1 MAFDI
6 QIKIYFKNYKRENAV
21 NILKLNK
28 LNTKQ
33 ISDIKRL
40 AGLCGGY
47 SAYYEEFSPNR
58 EICFFLC
65 YRDSE
70 LISFLSFLAV
80 ESSSLTVSNDV
91 RKNLME
97 AEVTAMTHPDGRR
110 KGLFSRLYKCALEQL
125 DMLGITNVYCA
136 VPLEYQKSK
145 ICKGLSHIEYL
156 QKLDFESAKEI
167 SKSFNK
173 PKHLQLNYAPSADS
187 DVPTAY
193 YLIEKKFLLRSK
205 SIGVCHLSEE
215 SEFTNVWGVE
225 INKPYRNQ
233 GYGLKLMNFVINDYF
248 NCSSKPLVL
257 NVTSKNVNACKLYKR
272 CGFKL
277 VEQIEYYHLA

>member
-6 QIKIYFKNYKRENAV
+6 QIKIYSKITNGRMRV

-33 ISDIKRL
+33 VADVKRL
-40 AGLCGGY
+40 AGLCGNY
-47 SAYYEEFSPNR
+47 SPYYEEYSPNR

-80 ESSSLTVSNDV
+80 ESSELAVSNDNE
-91 RKNLME
+91 KASME
-97 AEVTAMTHPDGRR
+97 AEITAMTHPGKRR
-110 KGLFSRLYKCALEQL
+110 RGLFSGLYKCALEQL

-145 ICKGLSHIEYL
+145 VCKGLSHIEYL
-156 QKLDFESAKEI
+156 QKLDFESAKEF
-167 SKSFNK
+167 SKNFHK

-193 YLIEKKFLLRSK
+193 YLIEKKFLIRSK
-205 SIGVCHLSEE
+205 SIGVCHFSEE

-225 INKPYRNQ
+225 IKKPYRNQ